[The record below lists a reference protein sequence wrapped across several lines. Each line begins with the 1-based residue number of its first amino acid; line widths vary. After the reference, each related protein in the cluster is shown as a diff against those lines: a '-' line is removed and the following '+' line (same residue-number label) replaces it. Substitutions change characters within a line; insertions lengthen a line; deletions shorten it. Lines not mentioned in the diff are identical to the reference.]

1 MTSSDSSSESSYEE
15 SSSSS
20 SEQVQRKKREKRS
33 KASKKSRK
41 DKKKGSSKRKHGK
54 HAKAKK
60 SKKDKKKKDKKL
72 EAEPSW
78 PQEPRETMAVARFRL
93 EGPALGLGTNVAGAE
108 AAGSSSSP
116 AGTGAKVMALRKGRP
131 RRSRPRPGIKDD
143 DLGADW
149 DYWSIA
155 IENCKNDEHRV
166 ASPAEAR
173 DAGVAITL
181 DDAYDYDVYERILG
195 ELTTE
200 YQETVPGSLLKKLS
214 EALVKSQR
222 AWPDVENSF
231 LMEGG
236 GWSAL
241 VVPVFDGQGPTKKP
255 LSSESHRDVSE
266 QDAHP
271 YCFAHGTSFG
281 SLPYIMAEG
290 MIRPQNWTELPSLGF
305 FGIACMGWLENEK
318 DSEVLKQLLN
328 NALSIGKGQQ
338 DALVLG
344 QVRAIDKHVVLSAGG
359 NQRLQ
364 VASRKAG
371 LARGPDAWCMRADVA
386 HIVIEISLSR
396 WACFPLL
403 PETIFFCTS
412 VCLTRFSFASRLS
425 CALMVML
432 L

>member
-41 DKKKGSSKRKHGK
+41 DKKKGSSKRRHGK

-78 PQEPRETMAVARFRL
+78 PQEPEKRWQWRDSDWKASSW
-93 EGPALGLGTNVAGAE
+93 AGNQRGWSG
-108 AAGSSSSP
+108 GSWKQQQSSWNW
-116 AGTGAKVMALRKGRP
+116 RKGYGAP
-131 RRSRPRPGIKDD
+131 KGQTPKVKARPGIKDD

-328 NALSIGKGQQ
+328 NALSMGKGQQ

-371 LARGPDAWCMRADVA
+371 LARGPDAWCMRTDVA
-386 HIVIEISLSR
+386 HIVSV
-396 WACFPLL
+396 AVTFP
-403 PETIFFCTS
+403 S
-412 VCLTRFSFASRLS
+412 
-425 CALMVML
+425 
-432 L
+432 

>member
-20 SEQVQRKKREKRS
+20 SQPVPRKKREKRS

-60 SKKDKKKKDKKL
+60 SKKDKKKKDKNS
-72 EAEPSW
+72 EDEPSW
-78 PQEPRETMAVARFRL
+78 KKEPEKRWQSWQWRGQSSGSDWKKRSGEDSSWK
-93 EGPALGLGTNVAGAE
+93 AE
-108 AAGSSSSP
+108 DWKNQRGWNSGGSWKQSSWNW
-116 AGTGAKVMALRKGRP
+116 RKGYGAP
-131 RRSRPRPGIKDD
+131 KGQTPKVKARPGSKDD

-155 IENCKNDEHRV
+155 IENCKNDERRV

-181 DDAYDYDVYERILG
+181 DEAYDYDVYERILG

-241 VVPVFDGQGPTKKP
+241 VVPVFDGTGPGKKP

-281 SLPYIMAEG
+281 SLSYIMAEG

-371 LARGPDAWCMRADVA
+371 LARGPDAWCMRTDVA
-386 HIVIEISLSR
+386 HIVSV
-396 WACFPLL
+396 AVTFP
-403 PETIFFCTS
+403 S
-412 VCLTRFSFASRLS
+412 
-425 CALMVML
+425 
-432 L
+432 

>member
-20 SEQVQRKKREKRS
+20 SQPVPRKKREKRS

-60 SKKDKKKKDKKL
+60 SKKDKKKKDKNS
-72 EAEPSW
+72 EDEPSW
-78 PQEPRETMAVARFRL
+78 KKEPEKRWQSWQWRGQSSGSDWKKRSGEDSSWK
-93 EGPALGLGTNVAGAE
+93 AE
-108 AAGSSSSP
+108 DWKNQRGWNSGGSWKQSSWNW
-116 AGTGAKVMALRKGRP
+116 RKGYGAP
-131 RRSRPRPGIKDD
+131 KGQTPKVKARPGSKDD

-155 IENCKNDEHRV
+155 IENCKNDERRV

-181 DDAYDYDVYERILG
+181 DEAYDYDVYERILG

-241 VVPVFDGQGPTKKP
+241 VVPVFDGTGPGKKP

-281 SLPYIMAEG
+281 SLSYIMAEG

-305 FGIACMGWLENEK
+305 FGIAGWRMRK
-318 DSEVLKQLLN
+318 IRKC
-328 NALSIGKGQQ
+328 LS
-338 DALVLG
+338 
-344 QVRAIDKHVVLSAGG
+344 S
-359 NQRLQ
+359 
-364 VASRKAG
+364 S
-371 LARGPDAWCMRADVA
+371 
-386 HIVIEISLSR
+386 
-396 WACFPLL
+396 
-403 PETIFFCTS
+403 
-412 VCLTRFSFASRLS
+412 
-425 CALMVML
+425 
-432 L
+432 